1 VLGPIQQVTAPA
13 DVVVAADPID
23 QEQQSEQAKKDSDKS
38 EDSDD
43 GSVDVALGLIN
54 TGPVQ
59 LKTELEEPVTSGG
72 MNTMIEDPGITD

>member
-72 MNTMIEDPGITD
+72 MNTMIEDPGLTD